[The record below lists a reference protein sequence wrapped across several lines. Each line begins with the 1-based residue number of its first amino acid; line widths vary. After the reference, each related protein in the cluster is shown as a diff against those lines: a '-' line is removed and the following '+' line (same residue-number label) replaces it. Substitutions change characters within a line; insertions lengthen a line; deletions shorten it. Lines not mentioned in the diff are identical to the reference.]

1 MKMLLLSALAVSSF
15 VLVAHCASAEVLV
28 FDMGNAESAVW
39 PGAERVTASDSR
51 WQAGGSLV
59 EHDGPNDGDP
69 VWTNPLT
76 QDAVTGS
83 GPTSFAFRAGP
94 GAWSV
99 YVLCGFG
106 GRWDAQVSQVWDF
119 DVAVGGQQWRCQIAA
134 PSWRGPHLQRSNTF
148 QVESTGA
155 IEIEL
160 IPRSQWCVL
169 GIVAWPA
176 SEGEEAR
183 KLIGDIEQ
191 WAPSAELA
199 KWREDVRP
207 AAGPPL
213 APDAAA
219 LERGFVVWR
228 RHWATPIYPW
238 TNPTPHEVDPVL
250 RVFAAPGE
258 YEPVTFTV
266 RPLRDLEQAR
276 IEVRDVGP
284 VPEDEVDVRKV
295 RYVEAR
301 PNYNLQ
307 GLYRVVPDVLERWQG
322 GPLAQDENATFWLT
336 IRVPDDAPPGVY
348 ASDIAFIADGQRV
361 KIPVLLRVLDVE
373 LQEDPERTYGIYYR
387 HPLSRVGGAPDEVSR
402 RYWARKAELEHADMV
417 AHGTRSITLSIW
429 AEGMDD
435 EGKFPYI
442 DQGFALLEDQLAM
455 ARRFE
460 FQPPYVL
467 SISSNEVYRKHTGVG
482 LQSHLKDVAVPP
494 EAFFAEITELV
505 RTIEGERQRR
515 GWPEFVY
522 QPYDEP
528 SADPVS
534 VRFMARLMEAVKAA
548 GVRVYTTA
556 APEKPA
562 YEPFKPL
569 VDVWCTQTFLPDH
582 DTVVADS
589 RARGVEYWCYP
600 NKSLGE
606 NDHTT
611 VAGARMTYGFGFW
624 RSGFVR
630 LIPWIYQYEH
640 GDPFNYLDGSM
651 MDFLVR
657 SEPDGTPIPVA
668 IWEAF
673 REGYDDM
680 RYIHSL
686 RRAIAQ
692 AADSG
697 LPRVRAEAQEAQQV
711 LDSVWTA
718 IPVRAMYQYEGFWS
732 PEEMDVYRWLIAERL
747 ERLTRLLA
755 EDDRGYG

>member
-1 MKMLLLSALAVSSF
+1 MRLFFLAAF
-15 VLVAHCASAEVLV
+15 AICTCPLVAQCASAEVLV
-28 FDMGNAESAVW
+28 FDMGSAESAVW
-39 PGAERVTASDSR
+39 PGAERVTASDPR
-51 WQAGGSLV
+51 WQPGESLV
-59 EHDGPNDGDP
+59 EHDGPNQGNP

-76 QDAVTGS
+76 QDAVIGAKS
-83 GPTSFAFRAGP
+83 TSFAFRAGP
-94 GAWSV
+94 GTWSV

-134 PSWRGPHLQRSNTF
+134 PSWRGPYVQRSHTF
-148 QVESTGA
+148 HIESTGQ
-155 IEIEL
+155 IEVSL
-160 IPRSQWCVL
+160 IPRSQWCLL

-176 SEGEEAR
+176 SEGAEAR

-191 WAPSAELA
+191 WAPAEELA
-199 KWREDVRP
+199 KWREDIRP
-207 AAGPPL
+207 PAGPPL
-213 APDAAA
+213 APDAAD
-219 LERGFVVWR
+219 LERGFLVWH

-238 TNPTPHEVDPVL
+238 TNPTPDEVDPVL
-250 RVFAAPGE
+250 RIFAAPGE
-258 YEPVTFTV
+258 YEPITFTV
-266 RPLRDLEQAR
+266 TPLRDIEQAR
-276 IEVRDVGP
+276 IDLGDLGP
-284 VPEDEVDVRKV
+284 VPEDEVEVRKV
-295 RYVEAR
+295 RYMEAR

-307 GLYRVVPDVLERWQG
+307 GLYRIVPDVLERWQG
-322 GPLAQDENATFWLT
+322 GPLAGDENATFWLT
-336 IRVPDDAPPGVY
+336 IRVPEDAPPGVY
-348 ASDIAFIADGQRV
+348 RSHIAFVADGQSAE
-361 KIPVLLRVLDVE
+361 IPVLIRVLDVE
-373 LQEDPERTYGIYYR
+373 LHEDPEHTYGIYYR
-387 HPLSRVGGAPDEVSR
+387 HPLSRVRGAPDEVSR

-417 AHGTRSITLSIW
+417 AHGTRNITLSIW

-442 DQGFALLEDQLAM
+442 DEGFALLEDQLAM

-467 SISSNEVYRKHTGVG
+467 SIPSEEVYRKHTGAG
-482 LQSHLKDVAVPP
+482 LQSHLKDVAMPP
-494 EAFFAEITELV
+494 DAFFAEITELV
-505 RTIEGERQRR
+505 RAIEAERGRR

-528 SADPVS
+528 GADPAS
-534 VRFMARLMEAVKAA
+534 VGFMARLMEAVKAA
-548 GVRVYTTA
+548 EVRVYTTA

-562 YEPFKPL
+562 YVPFKPF
-569 VDVWCTQTFLPDH
+569 VDVWCTQTFLPGH
-582 DTVVADS
+582 DAVVADS

-630 LIPWIYQYEH
+630 LIPWIYQYEQ
-640 GDPFNYLDGSM
+640 GDPFNYLDGTT

-657 SEPDGTPIPVA
+657 SEPDGRPIPVA

-680 RYIHSL
+680 RYIYSL
-686 RRAIAQ
+686 QRAIAQ
-692 AADSG
+692 AAGSRSPQ
-697 LPRVRAEAQEAQQV
+697 LRAEAQDAQQV
-711 LDSVWTA
+711 LDSVWAA

-755 EDDRGYG
+755 ADG